1 MAGLLDRIYD
11 VSPVWMQQIG
21 VSAYGIA
28 WRRRRYGGRFQQAV
42 CEFISREEYSQA
54 EWHSYQTRQLR
65 QLLAH
70 SLAFAPHYREAFSS
84 VGFSVKD
91 LGQFELDD
99 LRRLPLLEKET
110 IRAEPAQFLA
120 RNVSERQLH
129 TYLTSGSTGTPLA
142 IKFSSEMHQT
152 WTAAYEARCRRWA
165 GVNYKMKR
173 AMIGGRLV
181 VPKAESH
188 PPFWRYNL
196 TEKQLYMSAFHLS
209 PENAKFYVRALN
221 FYKPDYLVGYTSS
234 HFFLARLIC
243 EMGLTV
249 HQPKAVLV
257 SSEKLT
263 DDMRHTIEQAYRCQ
277 VFDGYSGVEV
287 CCLASECEYHQL
299 HVSPD
304 VGLIELLDDC
314 GVPVASGEVG
324 EIVATGFLNF
334 AQPLIRYRTG
344 DQAIFSDLPCPCGRE
359 LPVLKE
365 LVGRLEDTVIG
376 ADGREMVR
384 FHGIFVGLPKIRQ
397 GQVVQE
403 SLSDFRLRLVVDQGF
418 GEEDRHTIR
427 QRFEQRLGK
436 INLTFEYV
444 DRIEPTERG
453 KMRAVISNIRRTS
466 ANSPAARS

>member
-1 MAGLLDRIYD
+1 MTGLLDRIYEI
-11 VSPVWMQQIG
+11 SPVWMQQVG
-21 VSAYGIA
+21 VTAYGIA
-28 WRRRRYGGRFQQAV
+28 WKRRRYGGRFPEV
-42 CEFISREEYSQA
+42 LREFISREKYSRV
-54 EWHSYQTRQLR
+54 EWTAYQTQQLR
-65 QLLAH
+65 QLLTH
-70 SLAFAPHYREAFSS
+70 SQRLVPYYREAFSS
-84 VGFSVKD
+84 VGLSVQD
-91 LGQFELDD
+91 LGQFKLRD
-99 LRRLPLLEKET
+99 LLQLPLVDKET
-110 IRAEPAQFLA
+110 IRAVPSQFMA
-120 RNVSERQLH
+120 ANVSQKQLH

-142 IKFSSEMHQT
+142 INFSSQMHQS

-165 GVNYKMKR
+165 GVNHKMKR
-173 AMIGGRLV
+173 AMIGGRVV
-181 VPKAESH
+181 VPKAESR

-196 TEKQLYMSAFHLS
+196 SEKQLYMSAFHIS
-209 PENAKFYVRALN
+209 PANAKTYVEALN
-221 FYKPDYLVGYTSS
+221 SYKPDYLVGYASS

-243 EMGLTV
+243 EMGLVV
-249 HQPKAVLV
+249 HRPKAVLV

-263 DDMRHTIEQAYRCQ
+263 DDMRQTIQQAYGCQ

-304 VGLIELLDDC
+304 VGLIELLDKS

-344 DQAIFSDLPCPCGRE
+344 DEAIASNQPCPCGRN

-397 GQVVQE
+397 GQVVQK
-403 SLSDFRLRLVVDQGF
+403 SLSDFTLRLVVDHGF
-418 GEEDRHTIR
+418 DDGDRHTIQER
-427 QRFEQRLGK
+427 MKHRLGK

-444 DRIEPTERG
+444 DRIESTERG
-453 KMRAVISNIRRTS
+453 KMRAVISHVRRTS
-466 ANSPAARS
+466 ANSQPGN